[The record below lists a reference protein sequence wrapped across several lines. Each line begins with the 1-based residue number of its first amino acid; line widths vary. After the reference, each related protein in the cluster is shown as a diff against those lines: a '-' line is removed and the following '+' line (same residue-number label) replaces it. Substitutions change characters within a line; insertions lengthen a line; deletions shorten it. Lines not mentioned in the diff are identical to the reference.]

1 MSIKHQFAAAIF
13 AAAAFA
19 TSTAAN
25 AINPGDEVVVGV
37 GTYDDSCESW
47 IAARV
52 APQGHAH
59 KADQYLIT
67 SWVQGYLSGANMESM
82 FIDLKKAT
90 ALPSVAGISAWLD
103 KTCQSEPHIPIVLLM
118 DKLLK
123 DVRSA
128 AVR

>member
-1 MSIKHQFAAAIF
+1 MVMRVIVPCSARRFRQQLRPSLDRLWQQSLTENPLISIKHQFAAVIF

-52 APQGHAH
+52 APQGR
-59 KADQYLIT
+59 
-67 SWVQGYLSGANMESM
+67 S
-82 FIDLKKAT
+82 
-90 ALPSVAGISAWLD
+90 
-103 KTCQSEPHIPIVLLM
+103 IP
-118 DKLLK
+118 DH
-123 DVRSA
+123 
-128 AVR
+128 